1 MKKYHVAIVGA
12 SGVVGQKF
20 LEVLAEY
27 QFPIEKLYLFASHR
41 SAGKE
46 VVYEGQTIIIE
57 ELTPEVFT
65 KYPIQIAL
73 FSAGGETSQKYA
85 PVAAQ
90 AGVVVI
96 DNSSAWRM
104 DENIPL
110 VVPEVNANV
119 LTGEE
124 KIIAN
129 PNCSTIQSVVAL
141 KPVDDLFGIKAV
153 NYATYQ
159 AVSGSGVAGIRDLES
174 GIKGEEHTNYPHPI
188 AFNVLPH
195 IDQFLDNGYTK
206 EEVKMVNETKKI
218 MGLVNAK
225 ITATCVRVPVWNGHS
240 VAMSITCEKPIDLH
254 VLRDAF
260 ETAPGVV
267 LADSVSRNEYPM
279 PLMADGTDDTFVG
292 RLRVDLDDPHTLH
305 LFCAADNIRK
315 GAASNTIQIA
325 QYLIANNLV

>member
-1 MKKYHVAIVGA
+1 MKKYHVAVVGA

-27 QFPIEKLYLFASHR
+27 QFPIEQLYLFASHR

-46 VVYEGQTIIIE
+46 VIYEGKKIVIE

-65 KYPIQIAL
+65 QYPIQIAL
-73 FSAGGETSQKYA
+73 FSAGGGTSLEYA
-85 PVAAQ
+85 PIAAQ
-90 AGVVVI
+90 AGAIVI

-104 DENIPL
+104 EEHIPL
-110 VVPEVNANV
+110 IVPEVNAGV
-119 LTGEE
+119 LTGRE

-141 KPVDDLFGIKAV
+141 KPVDDLFAIKSV
-153 NYATYQ
+153 NYTTYQ
-159 AVSGSGVAGIRDLES
+159 AVSGSGVAGIRDLEN
-174 GIKGEEHTNYPHPI
+174 GMKGEAHTNYPHPI

-218 MGLVNAK
+218 MGLEHAK

-240 VAMSITCEKPIDLH
+240 VAMSVTCEQPIDLDI
-254 VLRDAF
+254 LRNAF
-260 ETAPGVV
+260 KTAPGIV
-267 LADSVSRNEYPM
+267 LADDVSQNEYPM
-279 PLMADGTDDTFVG
+279 PLFANGTDDTYVG
-292 RLRVDLDDPHTLH
+292 RLRIDLDDPYTLH

>member
-1 MKKYHVAIVGA
+1 MKKYHVAVVGA

-27 QFPIEKLYLFASHR
+27 DFPIEKLYLFASHR

-46 VVYEGQTIIIE
+46 VVYRGETIVIE

-73 FSAGGETSQKYA
+73 FSAGGSTSLEFA
-85 PVAAQ
+85 PIAAA
-90 AGVVVI
+90 AGVTVI

-104 DENIPL
+104 DEHVPL
-110 VVPEVNANV
+110 VVPEVNGHV
-119 LTGEE
+119 LKGTDR
-124 KIIAN
+124 IIAN

-141 KPVDDLFGIKAV
+141 NPVDELFGVKSV

-159 AVSGSGVAGIRDLES
+159 AVSGSGLAGIRDLEN
-174 GIKGEEHTNYPHPI
+174 GIKGAEPTNYPHPI

-218 MGLVNAK
+218 MDLHTAK

-240 VAMSITCEKPIDLH
+240 VSMSITCEKKIDLDL
-254 VLRDAF
+254 LRK
-260 ETAPGVV
+260 TLQNAPGVV
-267 LADSVSRNEYPM
+267 LADDVSRNEYPM
-279 PLMADGTDDTFVG
+279 PLLANGSDDTYVG

-325 QYLIANNLV
+325 QYLIAQNLI

>member
-1 MKKYHVAIVGA
+1 MKKYHVAVVGA

-27 QFPIEKLYLFASHR
+27 DFPIEKLYLFASHR
-41 SAGKE
+41 SAGKQVE
-46 VVYEGQTIIIE
+46 YRGKTLIIE

-73 FSAGGETSQKYA
+73 FSAGGGTSLEFA
-85 PVAAQ
+85 PIAAK
-90 AGVVVI
+90 AGVTVI

-104 DENIPL
+104 SEDIPL

-119 LTGEE
+119 LTGNE

-141 KPVDDLFGIKAV
+141 KPIEELFGIKAV

-159 AVSGSGVAGIRDLES
+159 AVSGSGLAGIRDLES
-174 GIKGEEHTNYPHPI
+174 GIKGEVATNYPHPI

-218 MGLVNAK
+218 MDLHNAK
-225 ITATCVRVPVWNGHS
+225 ITATCVRVPVWNGHC
-240 VAMSITCEKPIDLH
+240 VAMTVTCEQPIDLD
-254 VLRDAF
+254 VLRVKF
-260 ETAPGVV
+260 KEAPGVF
-267 LADSVSRNEYPM
+267 LADDVSKNEYPM
-279 PLMADGTDDTFVG
+279 PLSANGSDDTYVG
-292 RLRVDLDDPHTLH
+292 RLRVDLDDPYTVH

-325 QYLIANNLV
+325 QYLITNNLI

>member
-1 MKKYHVAIVGA
+1 MKKYHVAIIGA

-27 QFPIEKLYLFASHR
+27 DFPIEKLYLFASHR
-41 SAGKE
+41 SAGNE
-46 VVYEGQTIIIE
+46 IVYRGETIIIE

-73 FSAGGETSQKYA
+73 FSAGGTTSQQYA
-85 PVAAQ
+85 PIAAA
-90 AGVVVI
+90 AGAVVI

-104 DENIPL
+104 EADIPL
-110 VVPEVNANV
+110 IVPEVNASR
-119 LTGEE
+119 LTARD

-129 PNCSTIQSVVAL
+129 PNCSTIQAVVAL
-141 KPVDDLFGIKAV
+141 KPVDVLFGIKAV

-159 AVSGSGVAGIRDLES
+159 AVSGSGAAGLRDLEN
-174 GIKGEEHTNYPHPI
+174 GINGQENTNYPHPI

-206 EEVKMVNETKKI
+206 EEVKMINETKKI
-218 MGLVNAK
+218 MHLPDAK

-240 VAMSITCEKPIDLH
+240 VAMSVTCEKPIDLMA
-254 VLRDAF
+254 LRDAF
-260 ETAPGVV
+260 KVADGVV
-267 LADSVSRNEYPM
+267 LADDTEQNAYPM
-279 PLMADGTDDTFVG
+279 PLLANGTDVTFVG
-292 RLRVDLDDPHTLH
+292 RLRVDLDDPCTLH
-305 LFCAADNIRK
+305 MFCAADNIRK

-325 QYLIANNLV
+325 QYLIQQNLI